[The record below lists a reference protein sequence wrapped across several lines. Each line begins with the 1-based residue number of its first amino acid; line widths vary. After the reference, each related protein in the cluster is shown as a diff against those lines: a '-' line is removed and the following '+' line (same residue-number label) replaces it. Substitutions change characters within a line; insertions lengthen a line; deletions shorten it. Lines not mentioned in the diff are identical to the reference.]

1 VGIGFLLLLLRRDA
15 GFFYKKND
23 KSPIVISD
31 LYYLIRR
38 MIENHDKFL
47 GPKNLIFNT
56 FCLKTPLNI
65 I

>member
-1 VGIGFLLLLLRRDA
+1 MGIGFLLLLLRRDA

-38 MIENHDKFL
+38 MIEN
-47 GPKNLIFNT
+47 
-56 FCLKTPLNI
+56 
-65 I
+65 